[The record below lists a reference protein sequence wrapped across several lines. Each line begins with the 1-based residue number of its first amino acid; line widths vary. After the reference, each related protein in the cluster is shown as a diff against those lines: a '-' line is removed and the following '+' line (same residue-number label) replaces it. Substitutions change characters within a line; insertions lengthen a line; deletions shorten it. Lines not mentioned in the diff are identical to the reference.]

1 MLNRNWQSQVFAQAL
16 AASVNGTYIF
26 VGAQHPEVQDL
37 VDRGF
42 LKLDKRKK
50 DADGNVSATAVEGIT
65 QDQVDATLAA
75 ADATAPTPA
84 ATPAP
89 VETLAPEP
97 APAPAPAPTAAPVPT
112 PAPVDTLAQTAQPV
126 FGADQNATAVSTS
139 GDVVL
144 GGTDHTVLNTVEL
157 GGEQFEIETGVQYVK
172 RSPNIANIART
183 PREDKYPFAALADAK
198 RERLDD
204 DTFLPSFHVAGKQ
217 LKNMSNLLSKYIKKY
232 EASHGVTFRGQQV
245 KENDPKGAGVRV
257 FAMNPATAPERKSP
271 IRKKD
276 AATAETLAASPATP
290 AVDGSEVTQAV

>member
-1 MLNRNWQSQVFAQAL
+1 MLNRTWQSQVFAQAL
-16 AASVNGTYIF
+16 AASIGGTYIF

-50 DADGNVSATAVEGIT
+50 DADGNVSATAVEGVT

-75 ADATAPTPA
+75 ADAQAQPAPAP
-84 ATPAP
+84 TPAP

-97 APAPAPAPTAAPVPT
+97 VPAPAPAPTA
-112 PAPVDTLAQTAQPV
+112 PVDTLAATAQPV
-126 FGADQNATAVSTS
+126 FNATAAATA

-144 GGTDHTVLNTVEL
+144 GGTEHTVLDTVEL

-198 RERLDD
+198 RARLED

-245 KENDPKGAGVRV
+245 KDNDPKGAGVRV

-276 AATAETLAASPATP
+276 AATAETLAASPVTP